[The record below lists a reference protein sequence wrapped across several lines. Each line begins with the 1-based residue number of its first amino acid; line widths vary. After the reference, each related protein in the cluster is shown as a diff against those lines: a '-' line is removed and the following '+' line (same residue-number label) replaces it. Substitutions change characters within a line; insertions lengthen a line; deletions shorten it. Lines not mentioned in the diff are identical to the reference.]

1 MPGGLSIRLIYQSVI
16 HICFHTVQIKI
27 IMSQKTA
34 VSISYH
40 TSTENKKHEK
50 KNKTEN
56 TTYMFNDLTR
66 RYAPKSSPVM
76 LIDSGYPVPRN
87 PWQFEA
93 ISDTRIQVLNVA
105 MNQRLAGGGTVNGTV
120 LSRPLKPEGFHRL
133 TCMIDSSHLRAQA
146 V

>member
-1 MPGGLSIRLIYQSVI
+1 MFPHSPNQDYYVPENCSIYI
-16 HICFHTVQIKI
+16 
-27 IMSQKTA
+27 
-34 VSISYH
+34 VSYKH
-40 TSTENKKHEK
+40 RKQKHEK

-56 TTYMFNDLTR
+56 TTYMFKNLTR

-76 LIDSGYPVPRN
+76 LIDSGYPVPRY
-87 PWQFEA
+87 PWRFEA
-93 ISDTRIQVLNVA
+93 ISDIRIQVLNVA
-105 MNQRLAGGGTVNGTV
+105 MNQRLAGGGTVYGTV

>member
-1 MPGGLSIRLIYQSVI
+1 MI

-27 IMSQKTA
+27 ITS
-34 VSISYH
+34 VFISYH
-40 TSTENKKHEK
+40 ASTENNKYEKTRLKYYLYVKKK
-50 KNKTEN
+50 
-56 TTYMFNDLTR
+56 LTR

-76 LIDSGYPVPRN
+76 LVDSGYPVPRY
-87 PWQFEA
+87 PWRFEA
-93 ISDTRIQVLNVA
+93 ISDTRIQALNVA
-105 MNQRLAGGGTVNGTV
+105 MNQKLVGGGTVYGTV

>member
-1 MPGGLSIRLIYQSVI
+1 
-16 HICFHTVQIKI
+16 
-27 IMSQKTA
+27 MSQKTA

-50 KNKTEN
+50 NKTEN
-56 TTYMFNDLTR
+56 TTYMFKNLTR
-66 RYAPKSSPVM
+66 RYTPKSSPVM
-76 LIDSGYPVPRN
+76 LIDSGYPVPRY
-87 PWQFEA
+87 PWRFEA
-93 ISDTRIQVLNVA
+93 ISDTGIQALNVA
-105 MNQRLAGGGTVNGTV
+105 MNEKLAGGGTVYGTV

>member
-1 MPGGLSIRLIYQSVI
+1 M
-16 HICFHTVQIKI
+16 
-27 IMSQKTA
+27 
-34 VSISYH
+34 
-40 TSTENKKHEK
+40 K

-56 TTYMFNDLTR
+56 TTYMYKNFTR
-66 RYAPKSSPVM
+66 RYAPTSSPVM
-76 LIDSGYPVPRN
+76 LIDSGYPVPRY
-87 PWQFEA
+87 PWRFEA

-105 MNQRLAGGGTVNGTV
+105 MNQRLAGGGTVYGTV

>member
-1 MPGGLSIRLIYQSVI
+1 MI
-16 HICFHTVQIKI
+16 HICFHTVQIMI
-27 IMSQKTA
+27 IMSQNTA

-40 TSTENKKHEK
+40 TSTENNKYEK

-56 TTYMFNDLTR
+56 TTYMFKNLTR

-76 LIDSGYPVPRN
+76 LIDSGYPVPRY
-87 PWQFEA
+87 PWRFEA

-105 MNQRLAGGGTVNGTV
+105 MNQRLAGGGTVYGTV